1 MMKRKML
8 NKLLIAFLLYA
19 SLFVTGCGEKTTDE
33 VSDTNTESTE
43 EANSVIPEEAEKE
56 TQEDIADV
64 GNTEGI
70 ADAEDVD
77 SVPEY
82 EGDAY
87 VTLNQN
93 EPEFEQADMTTE
105 AFEEYSELDDLG
117 RCGEAYANICQEIM
131 PTEERG
137 AIGMVK
143 PSGWHTVKYNDLIDG
158 NYLYNR
164 CHLIG
169 YQLAGENANEENL
182 ITGTRYLNV
191 EGMLP
196 FENMV
201 ADFVEE
207 TGYHVLYRV
216 TPVYEGDDLVA
227 VGVQIEALSVED
239 EGEGICFNVYCYNVQ
254 PGITIDYSD
263 GESSRSEH
271 AEEEVRLA
279 EEKKE
284 ERRGDQETQASVQEK
299 AVSGETVSEETTY
312 ILNTN
317 TKKFHR
323 PDCGS
328 VDTIKE
334 QNKKEVAQSREELIK
349 EGYDP
354 CGRCNP

>member
-1 MMKRKML
+1 MKRKML
-8 NKLLIAFLLYA
+8 NKLLIAFLLSA

-284 ERRGDQETQASVQEK
+284 ERRGDQETQASVQEN

-354 CGRCNP
+354 CGKCNP

>member
-8 NKLLIAFLLYA
+8 NKLLIAFLLSA

>member
-1 MMKRKML
+1 M
-8 NKLLIAFLLYA
+8 
-19 SLFVTGCGEKTTDE
+19 
-33 VSDTNTESTE
+33 
-43 EANSVIPEEAEKE
+43 IPEEAEKE

-254 PGITIDYSD
+254 PGITIDYYD

>member
-8 NKLLIAFLLYA
+8 NKLLIAFLLSA

-82 EGDAY
+82 EGDVY

>member
-1 MMKRKML
+1 MKKKML
-8 NKLLIAFLLYA
+8 NKLLIAFLLSA

-93 EPEFEQADMTTE
+93 EPEFEQEDMTTE

>member
-1 MMKRKML
+1 MKRKML
-8 NKLLIAFLLYA
+8 NKLLIAFLLSA

-93 EPEFEQADMTTE
+93 EPEFEQEDMTTE

-334 QNKKEVAQSREELIK
+334 QNKKEVAQSR
-349 EGYDP
+349 
-354 CGRCNP
+354 

>member
-1 MMKRKML
+1 MKRKML
-8 NKLLIAFLLYA
+8 NKLLIAFLLSA

-131 PTEERG
+131 PTVERG

>member
-1 MMKRKML
+1 MKRKML
-8 NKLLIAFLLYA
+8 NKLLIAFLLSA

-82 EGDAY
+82 EGEVY

-137 AIGMVK
+137 SIGMVK

>member
-1 MMKRKML
+1 MKRKML
-8 NKLLIAFLLYA
+8 NKLLIAFLLSA

-137 AIGMVK
+137 TIGMVK
-143 PSGWHTVKYNDLIDG
+143 PAGWHTVKYNDLIDG

-191 EGMLP
+191 VGMLP

-284 ERRGDQETQASVQEK
+284 ERQNTQETIQK
-299 AVSGETVSEETTY
+299 NTDSGETVSEETTY

>member
-1 MMKRKML
+1 MKKKML
-8 NKLLIAFLLYA
+8 NKLLIAFLLSA
-19 SLFVTGCGEKTTDE
+19 SLFVTGCGEKTTDA
-33 VSDTNTESTE
+33 VSDANTESSE
-43 EANSVIPEEAEKE
+43 EADSMIPEEAEEE
-56 TQEDIADV
+56 TQENIADV
-64 GNTEGI
+64 DNTEGI

>member
-1 MMKRKML
+1 MKKKML
-8 NKLLIAFLLYA
+8 NKLLIAFLLSA

>member
-1 MMKRKML
+1 MKRKML
-8 NKLLIAFLLYA
+8 NKLLIAFLLSA

-93 EPEFEQADMTTE
+93 EPEFEQKDLTTE

>member
-1 MMKRKML
+1 MKKKRR
-8 NKLLIAFLLYA
+8 NRWLLVCLLAF
-19 SLFVTGCGEKTTDE
+19 SLFVTGCGSESADTSAQTD
-33 VSDTNTESTE
+33 TQAE
-43 EANSVIPEEAEKE
+43 EADAMIPEEAEE
-56 TQEDIADV
+56 ESRQEAATDEAIATGIEDAGDV
-64 GNTEGI
+64 N
-70 ADAEDVD
+70 

-82 EGDAY
+82 SGDAY
-87 VTLNQN
+87 VTVNQN
-93 EPEFEQADMTTE
+93 EPEFTEADLTTE

-227 VGVQIEALSVED
+227 VGVQIEAKSVED
-239 EGEGICFNVYCYNVQ
+239 DGKGICFNVYCYNVQ

-263 GESSRSEH
+263 GESERSED
-271 AEEEVRLA
+271 AEAEVQLA

-284 ERRGDQETQASVQEK
+284 ERKEQQESLK
-299 AVSGETVSEETTY
+299 TVSESTASEETASGEATY

-323 PDCGS
+323 PDCAS
-328 VDTIKE
+328 VATMKE
-334 QNKKEVAQSREELIK
+334 QNKKEVTESRETLIQ

>member
-8 NKLLIAFLLYA
+8 NKLLIAFLLSA

-93 EPEFEQADMTTE
+93 EPEFEQEDMTTE

>member
-1 MMKRKML
+1 M
-8 NKLLIAFLLYA
+8 
-19 SLFVTGCGEKTTDE
+19 
-33 VSDTNTESTE
+33 
-43 EANSVIPEEAEKE
+43 IPEEAEKE

>member
-8 NKLLIAFLLYA
+8 NKLLIAFLLSA

-93 EPEFEQADMTTE
+93 EPEFEQEDMTTE

-334 QNKKEVAQSREELIK
+334 QNKKEVAQSR
-349 EGYDP
+349 
-354 CGRCNP
+354 

>member
-1 MMKRKML
+1 MKRKML
-8 NKLLIAFLLYA
+8 NKLLIAFLLSA

>member
-1 MMKRKML
+1 MKRKML
-8 NKLLIAFLLYA
+8 NKLLIAFLLSA

-354 CGRCNP
+354 CGGCNP

>member
-1 MMKRKML
+1 MKRKML
-8 NKLLIAFLLYA
+8 NKLLIAFLLSA

-82 EGDAY
+82 EGEAY

>member
-1 MMKRKML
+1 MKRKML
-8 NKLLIAFLLYA
+8 NKLLIAFLLSA

-93 EPEFEQADMTTE
+93 EPEFEQEDMTTE

>member
-1 MMKRKML
+1 MKKKML
-8 NKLLIAFLLYA
+8 NKLLIAFLLSA

-43 EANSVIPEEAEKE
+43 EADSMIPEEAEEE
-56 TQEDIADV
+56 TQENIADV
-64 GNTEGI
+64 GNKEGI
-70 ADAEDVD
+70 ADAANVD

-284 ERRGDQETQASVQEK
+284 ERRGNQETRESDQGN

>member
-1 MMKRKML
+1 MKRKML
-8 NKLLIAFLLYA
+8 NKLLIAFLLSA

-271 AEEEVRLA
+271 AGEEVRLA

>member
-1 MMKRKML
+1 MKKKML
-8 NKLLIAFLLYA
+8 NKMLIAFLLSA

>member
-1 MMKRKML
+1 MKRKML
-8 NKLLIAFLLYA
+8 NKLLIAFLLSA

-87 VTLNQN
+87 LTLNQN
-93 EPEFEQADMTTE
+93 EPEFEQEDMTTE

>member
-1 MMKRKML
+1 MKKKML
-8 NKLLIAFLLYA
+8 NKLLIAFLLSA

-70 ADAEDVD
+70 ADAADVE

-82 EGDAY
+82 DGDAY

-93 EPEFEQADMTTE
+93 EPEFEQEDLTTE